1 MGINTH
7 LLWWL
12 PLSAL
17 YKCPRTNCMWNFPL
31 WLCALKAEK
40 LQIVSSLV
48 FFLTHSS
55 PLIPSVWVQGRGDY
69 DIYRIYIWIFF
80 LFIGQ
85 ICNAP
90 PHSYQ
95 NLFGWSVWS
104 AQPFLCAHAC
114 WFCPFS
120 AHHSSLEI
128 HSGHKVNTP
137 LMTQMHEHMSMSV
150 CIVSCCCCCCYDIFS
165 MCSCVRNHWLV
176 YLFTTTWFT
185 LWWAVNLE

>member
-90 PHSYQ
+90 PT
-95 NLFGWSVWS
+95 LTKICS
-104 AQPFLCAHAC
+104 AGRCDLPSL
-114 WFCPFS
+114 FS
-120 AHHSSLEI
+120 ALMLADSAHSQHTTVPWKYTVGTKWIHHWWLKCMSTWACLYVLLVVVVVVVMTYLVCVPVSEI
-128 HSGHKVNTP
+128 TGS
-137 LMTQMHEHMSMSV
+137 
-150 CIVSCCCCCCYDIFS
+150 
-165 MCSCVRNHWLV
+165 
-176 YLFTTTWFT
+176 FTYSPPHG
-185 LWWAVNLE
+185 LLYGGQ